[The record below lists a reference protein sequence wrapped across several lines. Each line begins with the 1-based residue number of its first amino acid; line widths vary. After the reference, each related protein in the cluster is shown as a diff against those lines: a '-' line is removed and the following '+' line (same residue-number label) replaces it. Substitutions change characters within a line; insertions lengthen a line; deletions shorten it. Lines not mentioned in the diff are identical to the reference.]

1 MTTVDKEVYCQISS
15 RNMNLKN
22 FKTFSGYPPRQ
33 AYIHGSIYNHES
45 DDEHSSS
52 EEDESEEHYEE
63 DHKIWRF
70 QISDDFDAYAY
81 M

>member
-1 MTTVDKEVYCQISS
+1 MPNKLKKYDF
-15 RNMNLKN
+15 KN

-45 DDEHSSS
+45 DDE
-52 EEDESEEHYEE
+52 EEETHESEEEHHEE

-81 M
+81 VWVFRN